1 MVQTTAIPCLLAR
14 AIMPKV
20 LVGCSCYSCVETNGN
35 IEASC
40 TAPFE
45 CTPMISSPHNEETND
60 APSIGD
66 GDYGV
71 VCAVFLATAIILGGS
86 TVFVARFC
94 FPDNTKEPSIKQT
107 VTHRLSSVA
116 WCLYTLVSFASFVQD
131 DGASVT
137 FIDYLC
143 DKNELFGLIDWRKK
157 TAAVRP
163 RWMRA
168 APSCQSIHTVK
179 YCYDCSCQTYCDRVD
194 IGCTDDCQCRGNNGC
209 GSYRC
214 SGASSEVSTDSA
226 TDISSYACQSAD
238 VETSSKAYWVT
249 MLLTMV
255 LSKATSIAIGSA
267 EDGSLRQKL
276 LHLVGMLVGIALVA
290 FGVIYSNHLS
300 KEEMGDPEAVPVDNR
315 QSVRRCLQAGGMIK

>member
-1 MVQTTAIPCLLAR
+1 MPSHPSQARVFAILLVFCCWASL
-14 AIMPKV
+14 APAYFEGNCYSYHNILATMCAEVSSVCTSNSCYSSDGDISYTCYSPYSCSGSYTV
-20 LVGCSCYSCVETNGN
+20 PAATIATPTSSSSDSNGADNCNSMSLSSCHYLVGCSCYSCVETNGN

-45 CTPMISSPHNEETND
+45 CTPMISSPHNKETND

-168 APSCQSIHTVK
+168 APVPLLRHSWLHCRWLICLAQLCT
-179 YCYDCSCQTYCDRVD
+179 TTRV
-194 IGCTDDCQCRGNNGC
+194 
-209 GSYRC
+209 
-214 SGASSEVSTDSA
+214 ASQFT
-226 TDISSYACQSAD
+226 
-238 VETSSKAYWVT
+238 
-249 MLLTMV
+249 
-255 LSKATSIAIGSA
+255 
-267 EDGSLRQKL
+267 R
-276 LHLVGMLVGIALVA
+276 
-290 FGVIYSNHLS
+290 
-300 KEEMGDPEAVPVDNR
+300 
-315 QSVRRCLQAGGMIK
+315 

>member
-1 MVQTTAIPCLLAR
+1 
-14 AIMPKV
+14 
-20 LVGCSCYSCVETNGN
+20 
-35 IEASC
+35 
-40 TAPFE
+40 
-45 CTPMISSPHNEETND
+45 MISSPHNEETND

-157 TAAVRP
+157 TAAVEEVKHAG
-163 RWMRA
+163 A
-168 APSCQSIHTVK
+168 AAVHPHGLDASITK
-179 YCYDCSCQTYCDRVD
+179 
-194 IGCTDDCQCRGNNGC
+194 TDDVKGDMGKPVTIE
-209 GSYRC
+209 
-214 SGASSEVSTDSA
+214 EV
-226 TDISSYACQSAD
+226 
-238 VETSSKAYWVT
+238 
-249 MLLTMV
+249 
-255 LSKATSIAIGSA
+255 
-267 EDGSLRQKL
+267 KL
-276 LHLVGMLVGIALVA
+276 QPPTQH
-290 FGVIYSNHLS
+290 
-300 KEEMGDPEAVPVDNR
+300 
-315 QSVRRCLQAGGMIK
+315 Q

>member
-1 MVQTTAIPCLLAR
+1 MQQNTAYMYLGSGLRAYPLEHRGHEQSMNDLLCPITPMRNDRPLGGNCYSYHNILATMC
-14 AIMPKV
+14 AEV
-20 LVGCSCYSCVETNGN
+20 SSVCTSNSCYS
-35 IEASC
+35 S
-40 TAPFE
+40 
-45 CTPMISSPHNEETND
+45 
-60 APSIGD
+60 D
-66 GDYGV
+66 GDISYTCYSPYSCSGSYTV
-71 VCAVFLATAIILGGS
+71 PAATIATPTSSSDSNGADNCNSMSLSSCHYAETTATAIILGGS

-168 APSCQSIHTVK
+168 CAIAAAFLVTLSLAYLLGTVVYNNESCQSIHTVK
-179 YCYDCSCQTYCDRVD
+179 YCYDCSCQTYCDGVD

-226 TDISSYACQSAD
+226 HRPTRANQLMS
-238 VETSSKAYWVT
+238 
-249 MLLTMV
+249 
-255 LSKATSIAIGSA
+255 
-267 EDGSLRQKL
+267 
-276 LHLVGMLVGIALVA
+276 
-290 FGVIYSNHLS
+290 
-300 KEEMGDPEAVPVDNR
+300 
-315 QSVRRCLQAGGMIK
+315 RRRAKPTG